1 MPETQPEKKQYPRDI
16 AHWLDYLLARKL
28 PTALSQAPTCLK
40 QMDED
45 TPSYLDLAK
54 TLASDPVIS
63 LTLMRKANQNPR
75 QTSVFSKTLDHAMSM
90 LGHAQI
96 REVLNKTP
104 KLETKYGYRAY
115 YQAQNIS
122 LTRASLAQT
131 FAEAKGSQK
140 GNDVFWGSLFADAA
154 EWYLWCYATPLMRKI
169 ESCSQAHQKQ
179 EAEVQ
184 LGCDLRALQLEI
196 LQALNAPELAI
207 QSKQSQHCLSPRD
220 WAIMAKAAQTVSQTS
235 AKPKAPLSEQS
246 NVVELSPALKIAR
259 QNPLFFIELSHF
271 YLHYYSGNSTP
282 KQISR
287 ALAVTSSGL
296 DMPVAEVRNLTT
308 QTLIKIARKYKL
320 PYCASA
326 IVQVFED
333 IREDCPASEISAQTK
348 IRTTAHT
355 GNKAKAAS
363 KHGSI
368 EIAEGSIKP
377 LEAKTVFTPEKSFL
391 DLLKQMKDAPASFS
405 SGAELM
411 GQIVSQIQQGL
422 KLERSAIYVLNKDKT
437 RLKSYFTSGI
447 NDKDPLKG
455 FETQIIKGTIFKVL
469 SDKPAVL
476 WLKPNVRKEVAD
488 LVPMNFKQT
497 TQRDESLFASIF
509 VRNKP
514 VAILYAD
521 QVQDRAI
528 NEAQF
533 RYFKLATKALE
544 AALSALGNKQSNH
557 AKP

>member
-1 MPETQPEKKQYPRDI
+1 MPELQSEKKQYPRDI
-16 AHWLDYLLARKL
+16 TQWLDYLLARKL
-28 PTALSQAPTCLK
+28 PTALSLAPTCIK
-40 QMDED
+40 QMDEGS
-45 TPSYLDLAK
+45 PSYLDLARI
-54 TLASDPVIS
+54 LASDPVIS

-96 REVLNKTP
+96 REVLTKTP

-131 FAEAKGSQK
+131 FAEAKGTQK

-169 ESCSQAHQKQ
+169 ASCPQAHQKQ

-184 LGCDLRALQLEI
+184 LGCDLNALQLEI
-196 LQALNAPELAI
+196 LKALNAPELAI
-207 QSKQSQHCLSPRD
+207 QSKQSQHCLSSRD
-220 WAIMAKAAQTVSQTS
+220 WAMMAKFGQANARPQ
-235 AKPKAPLSEQS
+235 APLSGQDS
-246 NVVELSPALKIAR
+246 AIELSPSLKIAR
-259 QNPLFFIELSHF
+259 QNPLFFIELSRF
-271 YLHYYSGNSTP
+271 YLHYYLGNSEP

-287 ALAVTSSGL
+287 ALAVTSAGL
-296 DMPVAEVRNLTT
+296 NMPVDEVRSLTT
-308 QTLIKIARKYKL
+308 QGLIKIARQYRL
-320 PYCASA
+320 PFCTSA
-326 IVQVFED
+326 ITQVFED
-333 IREDCPASEISAQTK
+333 IREDYPENE
-348 IRTTAHT
+348 TTHHVTPQKRAIT
-355 GNKAKAAS
+355 S
-363 KHGSI
+363 VSSRQSIPKHGSI
-368 EIAEGSIKP
+368 DVTSQKAKASES
-377 LEAKTVFTPEKSFL
+377 KTVFTPDKSFL
-391 DLLKQMKDAPASFS
+391 ELLRKMKESPASFS

-411 GQIVSQIQQGL
+411 GQLANQIQQGL

-447 NDKDPLKG
+447 SEKDPLKG

-469 SDKPAVL
+469 SEKPAAV
-476 WLKPNVRKEVAD
+476 WLKPSSRKEVAD

-521 QVQDRAI
+521 QAQNKAI
-528 NEAQF
+528 DEAQF

-544 AALSALGNKQSNH
+544 AALAALRNKQSNH
-557 AKP
+557 ANP